1 VDSKSGHE
9 VKLAPKRSFPYS
21 SKPITPSLHCSNS
34 PIGAKPLSSSAAP
47 GTLFVVA
54 TPIGHMEDITLR
66 AIRTLKEVGLIA
78 AEDTRQTRKLLT
90 RYEVSTPLLSYHDH
104 NKEKRTPALLEKLK
118 AGNSIALVTDA
129 GTPSISD
136 PGHYL
141 VRAAIRTAIPV
152 VPIPGASALIAA
164 LSVSGLPTDSF
175 IFAGF
180 VPRKPAK
187 RKHFLER
194 LRGEPRTL
202 IFYESPKRLI
212 GLMQEIINLMGDRSA
227 VVARELTKV
236 HEEILRGSLSNILKV
251 LAVRPLLKGECTLLV
266 GGYEET
272 GEFDRNSLVRDLRQL
287 RLETGRPLSELVK
300 EVARKYGLSRKLVY
314 EEALKL
320 KKEGSC
326 CKTVDD

>member
-1 VDSKSGHE
+1 MP
-9 VKLAPKRSFPYS
+9 L
-21 SKPITPSLHCSNS
+21 SLPTEPNT
-34 PIGAKPLSSSAAP
+34 PIGAKPLSSSTAP

-66 AIRTLKEVGLIA
+66 AIRTLKEVDLIA

-118 AGNSIALVTDA
+118 AGHPVALVTDA

-141 VRAAIRTAIPV
+141 VRAAIRAAIPV

-164 LSVSGLPTDSF
+164 LSVSGLPTDRF
-175 IFAGF
+175 VFVGF

-187 RKHFLER
+187 RKQFLER
-194 LRGEPRTL
+194 LKGEPRTL
-202 IFYESPKRLI
+202 IFYESPKRLL
-212 GLMQEIINLMGDRSA
+212 GLMQEIMNLMGDRNA
-227 VVARELTKV
+227 VLARELTKI
-236 HEEILRGSLSNILKV
+236 HEEILRGPLRNILKE
-251 LAVRPLLKGECTLLV
+251 LADRPFLKGECTLLV
-266 GGYEET
+266 AGYEGA
-272 GEFDRNSLVRDLRQL
+272 GEFDRNLLLNDLRQL
-287 RLETGRPLSELVK
+287 RLETGRPLSELVR
-300 EVARKYGLSRKLVY
+300 EVAGEYGLSRKVVY

-320 KKEGSC
+320 KKEG
-326 CKTVDD
+326 

>member
-1 VDSKSGHE
+1 M
-9 VKLAPKRSFPYS
+9 
-21 SKPITPSLHCSNS
+21 
-34 PIGAKPLSSSAAP
+34 PLSLPTDGVTPTNPATP

-66 AIRTLKEVGLIA
+66 AICTLKEVGLIA
-78 AEDTRQTRKLLT
+78 AEDTRQARKLLT
-90 RYEVSTPLLSYHDH
+90 RYEVSTPLISYHDY
-104 NKEKRTPALLEKLK
+104 NKEKRTPELLEKLK

-141 VRAAIRTAIPV
+141 VRAAIRAAIPV

-175 IFAGF
+175 VFVGF

-194 LRGEPRTL
+194 LKGEPRTL
-202 IFYESPKRLI
+202 IFYESPKRLLV
-212 GLMQEIINLMGDRSA
+212 LMQEIINLMGNRSA

-251 LAVRPLLKGECTLLV
+251 LAARPLLKGECTLLV
-266 GGYEET
+266 GGYE
-272 GEFDRNSLVRDLRQL
+272 GSQEFDRNSLLRDLRQL

-300 EVARKYGLSRKLVY
+300 EVARECGLSRKLVY

-320 KKEGSC
+320 EKEG
-326 CKTVDD
+326 

>member
-1 VDSKSGHE
+1 M
-9 VKLAPKRSFPYS
+9 
-21 SKPITPSLHCSNS
+21 
-34 PIGAKPLSSSAAP
+34 PLSLPTDRVTPTNPAAP

-66 AIRTLKEVGLIA
+66 AIHTLKEVELIA
-78 AEDTRQTRKLLT
+78 AEDTRHTRKLLT
-90 RYEVSTPLLSYHDH
+90 RYEVSTPLVSYHDH

-118 AGNSIALVTDA
+118 TGHSIALVTDA

-141 VRAAIRTAIPV
+141 VRAAIRAAIPV

-164 LSVSGLPTDSF
+164 LSVAGLPTDSF
-175 IFAGF
+175 VFVGF

-202 IFYESPKRLI
+202 IFYESPKRLL
-212 GLMQEIINLMGDRSA
+212 GLTQEIINLMGDRKA
-227 VVARELTKV
+227 VVARELTKIY
-236 HEEILRGSLSNILKV
+236 EEILRGSLSKILKV
-251 LAVRPLLKGECTLLV
+251 LAARPLLKGECTLLV
-266 GGYEET
+266 GGYKET
-272 GEFDRNSLVRDLRQL
+272 GELDRNSLLNDLRQL

-300 EVARKYGLSRKLVY
+300 EVARKYGLSRKAVY

-320 KKEGSC
+320 KEEKRGEGNLNWE
-326 CKTVDD
+326 

>member
-1 VDSKSGHE
+1 M
-9 VKLAPKRSFPYS
+9 
-21 SKPITPSLHCSNS
+21 
-34 PIGAKPLSSSAAP
+34 PLSLRTDQVTSANPSAP

-66 AIRTLKEVGLIA
+66 AIRTLKEVELIA

-104 NKEKRTPALLEKLK
+104 NKERRTPALLDKLK

-141 VRAAIRTAIPV
+141 VRAVCRAGISV

-175 IFAGF
+175 VFLGF
-180 VPRKPAK
+180 IPRKPSK
-187 RKHFLER
+187 RKGFLER
-194 LRGEPRTL
+194 LKEEPRTL
-202 IFYESPKRLI
+202 IFFESPKRLLA
-212 GLMQEIINLMGDRSA
+212 LMQEVLNQMGDRNA
-227 VVARELTKV
+227 VVARELTKI
-236 HEEILRGSLSNILKV
+236 HEEILRGSLSEILKV
-251 LAVRPLLKGECTLLV
+251 LSARAAMKGECTLLV
-266 GGYEET
+266 GGYEG
-272 GEFDRNSLVRDLRQL
+272 GEASKRHLLVHDIRRL
-287 RLETGRPLSELVK
+287 RLETGRPLSDVVK
-300 EVARKYGLSRKLVY
+300 QLAREYGLSRKVVY

-320 KKEGSC
+320 KKEDS
-326 CKTVDD
+326 

>member
-1 VDSKSGHE
+1 M
-9 VKLAPKRSFPYS
+9 
-21 SKPITPSLHCSNS
+21 
-34 PIGAKPLSSSAAP
+34 PLSLPTDPVTPTNPAVP

-104 NKEKRTPALLEKLK
+104 NKEKRTPALLEKLR

-141 VRAAIRTAIPV
+141 VRAAIRAAIPV

-175 IFAGF
+175 VFVGF
-180 VPRKPAK
+180 VPRRPTK
-187 RKHFLER
+187 RKHFLQR
-194 LRGEPRTL
+194 LQGEPRTL

-212 GLMQEIINLMGDRSA
+212 GLMEEIINLMGDRSA

-236 HEEILRGSLSNILKV
+236 HEEILRGPLSNIRKV
-251 LAVRPLLKGECTLLV
+251 LAARPILKGECTILV
-266 GGYEET
+266 GGYEGAE
-272 GEFDRNSLVRDLRQL
+272 EFDRDSLVRALRRL
-287 RLETGRPLSELVK
+287 RLETDRPLSELVK
-300 EVARKYGLSRKLVY
+300 EVAREYGLSRKLVY

-320 KKEGSC
+320 KKEGSS

>member
-1 VDSKSGHE
+1 M
-9 VKLAPKRSFPYS
+9 
-21 SKPITPSLHCSNS
+21 
-34 PIGAKPLSSSAAP
+34 PLSLPTDGVTPTNPAAP

-54 TPIGHMEDITLR
+54 TPIGHMEDMTLR

-90 RYEVSTPLLSYHDH
+90 RYEVSTRLLSYHEH
-104 NKEKRTPALLEKLK
+104 NKEKRTPALLEKLR

-141 VRAAIRTAIPV
+141 VRAAIRAAIPV

-164 LSVSGLPTDSF
+164 LSVSGLPTDRF
-175 IFAGF
+175 VFVGF

-194 LRGEPRTL
+194 LKGEPRTL
-202 IFYESPKRLI
+202 IFYESPKRLLV
-212 GLMQEIINLMGDRSA
+212 LMQEIMNLMGDRSA

-251 LAVRPLLKGECTLLV
+251 LAARPLLKGECTLLIR
-266 GGYEET
+266 GYEGAE
-272 GEFDRNSLVRDLRQL
+272 EFDRNSLVCDLRQL
-287 RLETGRPLSELVK
+287 RLETDRPLSELVK
-300 EVARKYGLSRKLVY
+300 EVAKKYGLPRNLVY

-320 KKEGSC
+320 KREG
-326 CKTVDD
+326 